1 MKQLFVTDA
10 FAGRAVLITGATSG
24 IGRASA
30 EAFAACGAKVLC
42 SGRDEE
48 RGEALIDVIRAAGG
62 TAEFIA
68 GDVTD
73 SIFCDALVSETAER
87 FGRLDALFNNAGIAL
102 IGEIDEFSDADWK
115 RIVDVNLNAVF
126 YVARAAVRQMKRNG
140 GGAIVNMSSIS
151 GLHGF
156 PGSPAYAATKGAVVL
171 LTKVMALDH
180 AKNNIRVNAIC
191 PGDIDT
197 GMTDEFYASEGKE
210 PAELRAWLFENTPLG
225 RIGTVEELAQC
236 VLFLASD
243 GAAFMTGAMMSVDGG
258 LCAS

>member
-30 EAFAACGAKVLC
+30 EAFAACGASVMC

-48 RGEALIDVIRAAGG
+48 RGEALVEVIRAAGG

-73 SIFCDALVSETAER
+73 SVFCDALVSETAER
-87 FGRLDALFNNAGIAL
+87 FGCLDALFNNAGIAL
-102 IGEIDEFSDADWK
+102 IGKIDEFSDADWK

-156 PGSPAYAATKGAVVL
+156 EGSPAYAATKGAVVL
-171 LTKVMALDH
+171 LTKALALDH
-180 AKNNIRVNAIC
+180 AKDKIRVNAIC

-197 GMTDEFYASEGKE
+197 GMTDEFYASEGKD
-210 PAELRAWLFENTPLG
+210 PVELRAWLFENTPLG
-225 RIGTVEELAQC
+225 RIGNVEELAQC

-258 LCAS
+258 LCAR